1 MIKYKIKQR
10 TTLKVNNSVE
20 GETIEEKV
28 RRIIENN
35 EPISDTAPIIYTN
48 RKDGVLPAYDI
59 RTDRFDIAIEAMDK
73 VTKTTIAKR
82 DEAPKLVNN
91 EDGEAP
97 KLENNKS
104 GETPVNTSDKLTE

>member
-1 MIKYKIKQR
+1 MIKYKIRQR

-20 GETIEEKV
+20 GETIEQKI
-28 RRIIENN
+28 RRIVENN

-73 VTKTTIAKR
+73 VTKTNIAKR
-82 DEAPKLVNN
+82 DETPEIETE
-91 EDGEAP
+91 EDKTDEGTSA
-97 KLENNKS
+97 S
-104 GETPVNTSDKLTE
+104 TSDNLKE

>member
-20 GETIEEKV
+20 GETIEQKI
-28 RRIIENN
+28 RRIVENN
-35 EPISDTAPIIYTN
+35 EPISDTAPIIYTE

-82 DEAPKLVNN
+82 DEAPKLENN
-91 EDGEAP
+91 E
-97 KLENNKS
+97 S
-104 GETPVNTSDKLTE
+104 GETPASTSDKLTE